1 MARGGEFVRRRV
13 EAGDPN
19 FVKMW
24 NDLGGAERFERRRRW
39 WAAERTRFAH
49 ALE

>member
-1 MARGGEFVRRRV
+1 MKRGGEFVRRRV

-24 NDLGGAERFERRRRW
+24 NDLGGEERFHRRRRW
-39 WAAERTRFAH
+39 WDGAREGFAR